1 MKKFL
6 IICVLFSLLIVI
18 AAGMTVAGIYFWASS
33 DLPGFRNLTDYRPP
47 LVTTVYSRDKEVI
60 GYLYAE
66 KRFLVTLTDM
76 PDYLPKAFLA
86 SEDSSFYQHEGV
98 DLVAIFRA
106 MVVNMRHGGIR
117 QGGSTITQ
125 QIIKRLLLSPEKSY
139 KRKLKEAI
147 LAYRLERYLTKD
159 EILTIYLNQIYLG
172 SKAYGVEAAART
184 YFGVHVS
191 QLTLAQA
198 ALLAGLP
205 QAPSR
210 YNPFHDFSSA
220 KARQKYVLGRMQE
233 VGWITK
239 EQHDQAI
246 SEPLVFK
253 SMPDPSWKVG
263 PYYLEEVR
271 RWLVE
276 RFGESTVYNGGL
288 HVYTAMNLKH
298 QRAAEIALRSGLS
311 ASSKRRGYRGP
322 LDTVA
327 KDDFAGYLKKHP
339 FSEEDLY
346 PGAWVHVLVTQV
358 TKKGAE
364 VRFGDNIGFMSSESM
379 NFARR
384 KGVKVGDIVAAS
396 IVSTPELQTGDEA
409 KETNDEK
416 KSNPQTKTWVVKMEQ
431 EPIVEG
437 AIVSIDPKTGDV
449 LACSGGFSFER
460 SQFNRATQAERQPG
474 SSFKPIVF
482 SAAMD
487 NGITPGT
494 VIMDSPFVYVD
505 PSTHKVWRPSNYG
518 GSFRGPM
525 TVRAALAASRN
536 LVTIRVAKNIGM
548 SKIIDRAKALGIEAE
563 IPPYLPVSLGAASLK
578 LINLCRAYTA
588 FARDGSYVD
597 PRFVVSVKSA
607 WGEDVYTS
615 QVTAVPA
622 ISPQNAYIMASLLKE
637 VVRSGTAVRAKKL
650 GRPIAGKT
658 GTTNDEQDAWFIGF
672 SPYLLTG
679 VYVGF
684 DQLKPMGRGETGG
697 HAALPIWLDY
707 RTVVEDEYPV
717 EDFHM
722 PQEGLTIANVD
733 GIPMPFMTGSEQSL
747 AYIDDGENRID
758 MSDPN
763 APLARG
769 EDLLRQMF

>member
-1 MKKFL
+1 MKKLL
-6 IICVLFSLLIVI
+6 IILVLFTLLVVV
-18 AAGMTVAGIYFWASS
+18 AAGMTLAGIYFWAAG

-66 KRFLVTLTDM
+66 KRFLVTLADM

-98 DLVAIFRA
+98 DLMAIFRA

-125 QIIKRLLLSPEKSY
+125 QIIKRLLLTPEKSY

-172 SKAYGVEAAART
+172 SKSYGVEAAART
-184 YFGVHVS
+184 YFGVHVG

-210 YNPFHDFSSA
+210 YSPFHDFSSA
-220 KARQKYVLGRMQE
+220 KARQKYVLGRMLE
-233 VGWITK
+233 IGWITK

-288 HVYTAMNLKH
+288 HVYTAMDPRH

-322 LDTVA
+322 IDSIA
-327 KDDFAGYLKKHP
+327 KDEFEQYLKSHP
-339 FSEEDLY
+339 VSEENLY
-346 PGAWVHVLVTQV
+346 PGAWIHVLVTQV
-358 TKKGAE
+358 TKKGAQ
-364 VRFGDNIGFMSSESM
+364 VRFGDKTGFMPANTM
-379 NFARR
+379 AFARR
-384 KGVKVGDIVAAS
+384 KGVKVGDIIAAS
-396 IVSTPELQTGDEA
+396 VESAPKSQAEDVTA
-409 KETNDEK
+409 EK
-416 KSNPQTKTWVVKMEQ
+416 KKSEASTSWVVNMEQ

-437 AIVSIDPKTGDV
+437 AIVSIDPKSGDV

-505 PSTHKVWRPSNYG
+505 PFTHKVWRPSNYG
-518 GSFRGPM
+518 GKFLGPM
-525 TVRAALAASRN
+525 TVRSALSKSRN
-536 LVTIRVAKNIGM
+536 LVTIRVAKTIGM
-548 SKIIDRAKALGIEAE
+548 QKIIDRAKALGIEAE
-563 IPPYLPVSLGAASLK
+563 IPPYLPVSIGAASLK
-578 LINLCRAYTA
+578 LINLCKAYTA

-597 PRFVVSVKSA
+597 PRFVLSVKSA

-637 VVRSGTAVRAKKL
+637 VVRAGTATRVKKL

-679 VYVGF
+679 VYIGF

-697 HAALPIWLDY
+697 RAALPIWLNY
-707 RTVVEDEYPV
+707 RSVVEEDYPV

-733 GIPMPFMTGSEQSL
+733 GIPMPFLKGSEQAL
-747 AYIDDGENRID
+747 AYIDDEENRID
-758 MSDPN
+758 MADPN